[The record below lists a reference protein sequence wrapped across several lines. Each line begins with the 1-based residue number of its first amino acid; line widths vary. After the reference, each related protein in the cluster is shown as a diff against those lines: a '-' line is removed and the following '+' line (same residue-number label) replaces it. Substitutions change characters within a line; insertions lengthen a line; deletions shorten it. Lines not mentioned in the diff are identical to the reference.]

1 MKGVFFGFA
10 TKQTP
15 VLERSSAD
23 ILDGLVRG
31 FALFRR
37 GAFFAQCWCEDRRAF
52 FRFRSR
58 FFGENAS
65 PRTGA
70 ARGGK
75 YPFLSRG
82 ISPRGCLF
90 FIVAVLVPPTAGN
103 IPFYQGGFL
112 DRFRPSRW
120 IFQPVLAPFAA
131 KYPFFSRVFFFGKF
145 RGFRPNFGG
154 FFYSLI

>member
-131 KYPFFSRVFFFGKF
+131 KYPFFSRVFFSGNSADL
-145 RGFRPNFGG
+145 GQISAD
-154 FFYSLI
+154 FFTL